1 MKDNSTEMKIVM
13 EEKEHL
19 VINNQRVTTLDAVK
33 SEFNFKLWYDK
44 HTNKGDWNRYVCI
57 TCLDTYFKLLMN
69 TRPTMHCEIH
79 SFEPKFMCF

>member
-33 SEFNFKLWYDK
+33 SEFNFKLWIDK
-44 HTNKGDWNRYVCI
+44 YTNKGD
-57 TCLDTYFKLLMN
+57 
-69 TRPTMHCEIH
+69 
-79 SFEPKFMCF
+79 